1 VTVGFV
7 RRRLLRRPPLFC
19 GVAARLR
26 PAVACRYECPRT
38 RMDRHKFKAARLAQ
52 NMSQGALA
60 KAVRLSPSEIS
71 RIECGYRDI
80 RPDEAVA
87 LAAALGLVPASTSAP
102 VATVA
107 PVAVIPP
114 TVSSVVAAPTSPV
127 GTNLDDPTNFTEL
140 PDVGILEHGAVSPA
154 AHRDRLV
161 AALARTTKILHT
173 SRVRATVWREW
184 RQFERKIQEAL
195 RPV

>member
-1 VTVGFV
+1 
-7 RRRLLRRPPLFC
+7 
-19 GVAARLR
+19 
-26 PAVACRYECPRT
+26 
-38 RMDRHKFKAARLAQ
+38 MDRHKFKAARLAQ

-80 RPDEAVA
+80 RPDEAAA
-87 LAAALGLVPASTSAP
+87 LAAVLGLVPASIPAP
-102 VATVA
+102 VAAVA

-114 TVSSVVAAPTSPV
+114 PVPSVSAPTAPAALPTPIPPV
-127 GTNLDDPTNFTEL
+127 GTNLDDPANFTEL
-140 PDVGILEHGAVSPA
+140 PDFDILERGALSPA

-161 AALARTTKILHT
+161 AALARTSKILHT

>member
-1 VTVGFV
+1 
-7 RRRLLRRPPLFC
+7 
-19 GVAARLR
+19 
-26 PAVACRYECPRT
+26 
-38 RMDRHKFKAARLAQ
+38 MDRHKFKAARLAQ

-60 KAVRLSPSEIS
+60 KVVRLSPSEIS

-80 RPDEAVA
+80 GPDEAVA
-87 LAAALGLVPASTSAP
+87 LAAALGLVAASASAP
-102 VATVA
+102 VAVAA
-107 PVAVIPP
+107 PVAVIPFPIPSVSVP
-114 TVSSVVAAPTSPV
+114 TAPV
-127 GTNLDDPTNFTEL
+127 GTNLDDPANFTEL
-140 PDVGILEHGAVSPA
+140 PDFGILERGALSPA

-161 AALARTTKILHT
+161 AALARTSKILHT